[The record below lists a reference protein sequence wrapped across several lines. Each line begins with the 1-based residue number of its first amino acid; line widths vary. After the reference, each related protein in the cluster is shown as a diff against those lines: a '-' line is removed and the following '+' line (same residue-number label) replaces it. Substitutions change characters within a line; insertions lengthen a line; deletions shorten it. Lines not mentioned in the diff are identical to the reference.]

1 MLTGQ
6 HILCFGP
13 DRWGSIWQDKPGLMR
28 ALARHNRVVYFEPRP
43 HLPDVLR
50 DLRAGRV
57 GWRDLR
63 RPRLERITASLYVY
77 HHPLYAPISGREP
90 LRTPLRWLREA
101 LWGRSLR
108 QLGIHHPILWLYLP
122 GMLDLVGHFNE
133 RLLVYFVVDEY
144 AAYPGLKP
152 EVAASM
158 RRREE
163 AMLRRADLVF
173 TTAATLR
180 DERLPLNPHT
190 YWVPNA
196 VDSAAFAAVLGEPR
210 SEPSFLAS
218 LPRPRLGI
226 VGSIGSKVD
235 YELLAAVAQARPG
248 WSLTLVGPVVPGA
261 DTHKLNALRLL
272 PNVYLLGAVP
282 PAKVPHV
289 MRACD
294 VGLIPYIA
302 SPETHHVNPLKVY
315 EYLAVGLPVVSTPL
329 PNLAVPSEM
338 AHTGDTPSAFIA
350 AIEAALAETGD
361 EFAAR
366 RRAYASTQTWDAR
379 AEEISRR
386 MEESLAR
393 KEREKRFRVLDRIQE
408 RTGQEVDPEE
418 VEHVVNE
425 EIHALRQE
433 RRQAA
438 QEEEK
443 DADIL

>member
-1 MLTGQ
+1 MMLAGQ
-6 HILCFGP
+6 QILCFGP
-13 DRWGSIWQDKPGLMR
+13 DQWGSIWQDKPGLMR

-63 RPRLERITASLYVY
+63 RPRLERIEETLYIY

-90 LRTPLRWLREA
+90 LRTPLRWLREM
-101 LWGRSLR
+101 LWRRTLR
-108 QLGIHHPILWLYLP
+108 ALGIRRPILWLYLP
-122 GMLDLVGHFNE
+122 GMLDLVGCFRE

-144 AAYPGLKP
+144 AAYPGLQP

-163 AMLRRADLVF
+163 MLLRRADLVF

-196 VDSAAFAAVLGEPR
+196 VDFAAFAAALAAPRPEP
-210 SEPSFLAS
+210 PFLAS
-218 LPRPRLGI
+218 VPRPRLGI

-235 YELLAAVAQARPG
+235 YDLLAAVAQARPG
-248 WSLTLVGPVVPGA
+248 WSLALVGPVVAGA
-261 DTHKLNALRLL
+261 NRHKLNTLRSL
-272 PNVYLLGAVP
+272 PNVHLLGSVP
-282 PAKVPHV
+282 PPEVPHLL
-289 MRACD
+289 RACD
-294 VGLIPYIA
+294 VGLIPYVA

-329 PNLAVPSEM
+329 PNLAVPAEM
-338 AHTGDTPSAFIA
+338 TRTAGTPSAFIA

-361 EFAAR
+361 EHVAR

-386 MEESLAR
+386 IEEALTR
-393 KEREKRFRVLDRIQE
+393 KEVHS
-408 RTGQEVDPEE
+408 PP
-418 VEHVVNE
+418 
-425 EIHALRQE
+425 
-433 RRQAA
+433 AA
-438 QEEEK
+438 PFSWKGK
-443 DADIL
+443 DQGGD